1 MRPFLITATILLILV
16 LAVNGIAA
24 WDQRALETRIRAAAI
39 RFGPGQALLASRYVD
54 ERRFQKAR
62 IESISRPQVVAFGS
76 SRVRPISTETLGLP
90 REGFYNTGMGE
101 ATVEDYIALW
111 WNLRVGRKMPKVA
124 HVPVQ
129 VVREYVYVYAA
140 VAPVQGQMV
149 SLILPETS
157 TEMMNLFLEHAR
169 ETHFAGS
176 GIAQEALYR
185 WYQAKEML
193 SYTVLTASLKELE
206 RMQAGRKKRGIEV
219 YQAFTNDIVPE
230 SAVAGRSALRAD
242 GSVIPP
248 ASARDQSSVAIQEKA
263 VQYMSPAPRGLA
275 NFRWDTRRARR
286 LELLWM
292 DMRSHG
298 LRIVAYLPPYHPVVW
313 ERMRQDRRYESA
325 LEETNG
331 FLTGLSSRLGVRF
344 LDASDPASIPCS
356 PEEFTDG
363 DHPNE
368 ACLSRLLERL
378 GVRTRSG

>member
-1 MRPFLITATILLILV
+1 MRPFLITATILLIVV

-54 ERRFQKAR
+54 ERRLQKAR

-76 SRVRPISTETLGLP
+76 SRVRPISTDTLGLP

-111 WNLRVGRKMPKVA
+111 WNLRVARKTPEVA
-124 HVPVQ
+124 IFSIDAWIFNESYDQLHWLSFSPDV
-129 VVREYVYVYAA
+129 
-140 VAPVQGQMV
+140 
-149 SLILPETS
+149 
-157 TEMMNLFLEHAR
+157 NLFLEQAR
-169 ETHFAGS
+169 ETRFARW

-193 SYTVLTASLKELE
+193 SYTVLKASLKELE

-219 YQAFTNDIVPE
+219 YQALTNDIVPE
-230 SAVAGRSALRAD
+230 SAVAGRSAIRAD

-248 ASARDQSSVAIQEKA
+248 ASARDQSSAALKEKA

-275 NFRWDTRRARR
+275 NFRWDTRRGRR
-286 LELLWM
+286 LELLWA

-298 LRIVAYLPPYHPVVW
+298 LRIVAFLPPYHPVVW

-325 LEETNG
+325 LEEANG

-344 LDASDPASIPCS
+344 LDASDPASIPCQ
-356 PEEFTDG
+356 PEEFMDG
-363 DHPNE
+363 DHPTE

>member
-1 MRPFLITATILLILV
+1 MRPFLITATILLIVV

-54 ERRFQKAR
+54 ERRLQKAR

-76 SRVRPISTETLGLP
+76 SRVRPISTDTLGLP

-111 WNLRVGRKMPKVA
+111 WNLRVARKTPEVA
-124 HVPVQ
+124 IFSIDAWIFNESYDQLHWLSFSPDV
-129 VVREYVYVYAA
+129 
-140 VAPVQGQMV
+140 
-149 SLILPETS
+149 
-157 TEMMNLFLEHAR
+157 NLFLEQAR
-169 ETHFAGS
+169 ETRFARW

-193 SYTVLTASLKELE
+193 SYTVLKASLKELE

-219 YQAFTNDIVPE
+219 YQALTNDIVPE
-230 SAVAGRSALRAD
+230 SAVAGRSAIRAD

-248 ASARDQSSVAIQEKA
+248 ASARDQSSAALKEKA

-275 NFRWDTRRARR
+275 NFRWDTRRGRR
-286 LELLWM
+286 LELLWA

-298 LRIVAYLPPYHPVVW
+298 LRIVAFLPPYHPVVW

-325 LEETNG
+325 LEEANG

-344 LDASDPASIPCS
+344 LDASDPASIRLPRSSSCSSSPRVSSCRDFSRGSWSITTMKPCTS
-356 PEEFTDG
+356 VSAPW
-363 DHPNE
+363 P
-368 ACLSRLLERL
+368 
-378 GVRTRSG
+378 